1 MILTTI
7 IANCIV
13 LALEQHLPD
22 GDKTP
27 LSERLDDTEPYF
39 IAIFCFESGIKIL
52 ALGFAFHKGSYLRNG
67 WNVMDFVVVLT
78 GILSSIGSELDLRTL
93 RAVRVLRP
101 LKLVSGIPSL
111 QVVLKSIMKAMIPLL
126 QIGVL
131 LFVAIL
137 MFAIIGLE
145 FYMGKFHR
153 TCFDN
158 VTGEMF
164 DEQPCGE
171 EFPARECEKGSVC
184 AEYWLG
190 PNYGITQF
198 DNVLFAVL
206 TVFQCITMEG
216 WTDMLYY
223 SNDALGSAWN
233 WMYYVPLIIIG
244 SFFMLNLVLGV
255 LSGEFAK
262 ERERVENRSEFLKL
276 KRQQQIE
283 RELNGYLEWICKA
296 EEVILAEDD
305 DGTGSR
311 RRPTI
316 KKNKADLLNP
326 EEGEDH
332 MGDAVGS
339 PFARGSIKGDGTG
352 FSKKERRLRFIIR
365 KIVKTQAFYW
375 TVLSLV
381 GLNTLCV
388 AVVHYDQPELLSDF
402 LYYAEFIFLGLFMS
416 EMLIK
421 IWCLSVCL
429 SVFIC
434 LSYPTTPPP
443 SEFAK
448 ERERVEN
455 RSEFLKLK
463 RQQQIERELNG
474 YLEWICK
481 AEEVILAED
490 DDGTGNSINV
500 PVWISS

>member
-1 MILTTI
+1 EKRRNSTHLTGSEI
-7 IANCIV
+7 PASPA
-13 LALEQHLPD
+13 ALY
-22 GDKTP
+22 
-27 LSERLDDTEPYF
+27 S
-39 IAIFCFESGIKIL
+39 
-52 ALGFAFHKGSYLRNG
+52 
-67 WNVMDFVVVLT
+67 VMDSCLLPSDRLLPPVRRRGAMVDHRDVIKAHQSHKLQST
-78 GILSSIGSELDLRTL
+78 PQAKRRELDILSTVGSEFDLRTL

-145 FYMGKFHR
+145 FYSGKFHKA
-153 TCFDN
+153 CYDN
-158 VTGEMF
+158 VTGEILDDQLCG
-164 DEQPCGE
+164 DEL
-171 EFPARECEKGSVC
+171 PARVCPSGSVC
-184 AEYWLG
+184 NDTLLG

-198 DNVLFAVL
+198 DNIFFAVL

-223 SNDALGSAWN
+223 SNDALGSTWN

-262 ERERVENRSEFLKL
+262 ERERVENRREFLKL
-276 KRQQQIE
+276 RRQQQIE

-296 EEVILAEDD
+296 EEVIMAEDD
-305 DGTGSR
+305 TKGDRSR

-316 KKNKADLLNP
+316 KKSKTDLLNP
-326 EEGEDH
+326 EGGQDH
-332 MGDAVGS
+332 IGDAVGLK
-339 PFARGSIKGDGTG
+339 AEGSS
-352 FSKKERRLRFIIR
+352 FSKKERRFRILVR
-365 KIVKTQAFYW
+365 KMVKTQTFYW

-402 LYYAEFIFLGLFMS
+402 LFYAEFIFLGLFMF

-421 IWCLSVCL
+421 MYGL
-429 SVFIC
+429 
-434 LSYPTTPPP
+434 
-443 SEFAK
+443 
-448 ERERVEN
+448 
-455 RSEFLKLK
+455 
-463 RQQQIERELNG
+463 
-474 YLEWICK
+474 
-481 AEEVILAED
+481 
-490 DDGTGNSINV
+490 GTR
-500 PVWISS
+500 PYFHSSFNCFDCA